1 MGNLDG
7 LANLLWAG
15 NLGGDLFGD
24 ILANF
29 LGDLGTNRP
38 LGPAIFFFRKTRMA
52 FINHNGFAF
61 VDDLGFNF
69 VFHDSDFG
77 TFLFGDCGTFL
88 FGPGF
93 GDIPEACFAHC
104 FAFRH
109 NLEIWDHFGD
119 ILTNIL
125 TLFLGHHD
133 WNLTGFGE
141 ADFLTFLLVPKRYK
155 IKVIK
160 GQFNRVVPIS
170 LDFYSGA
177 IIEGI

>member
-7 LANLLWAG
+7 PANLLWAG

-38 LGPAIFFFRKTRMA
+38 LGPTIFFFRKTRMA

-61 VDDLGFNF
+61 VYNLGFNL
-69 VFHDSDFG
+69 VFHDS
-77 TFLFGDCGTFL
+77 
-88 FGPGF
+88 
-93 GDIPEACFAHC
+93 
-104 FAFRH
+104 
-109 NLEIWDHFGD
+109 DHFGD

-125 TLFLGHHD
+125 TLFLRHHD
-133 WNLTGFGE
+133 RNLTGFGDT
-141 ADFLTFLLVPKRYK
+141 DFLTFLLVPKRYK

-160 GQFNRVVPIS
+160 GQFNRVVSIIV
-170 LDFYSGA
+170 DFCSEA
-177 IIEGI
+177 IF

>member
-7 LANLLWAG
+7 PANLLWAG

-38 LGPAIFFFRKTRMA
+38 LGPAIFFFRKARMA

-61 VDDLGFNF
+61 VDNLGFNL

-77 TFLFGDCGTFL
+77 TFLFGDGGTLF

-93 GDIPEACFAHC
+93 GDISEACFAHC

-125 TLFLGHHD
+125 TLFLRHHD
-133 WNLTGFGE
+133 RNLTGFGDT
-141 ADFLTFLLVPKRYK
+141 DFLTFLLVPKRYN
-155 IKVIK
+155 IKVRK
-160 GQFNRVVPIS
+160 
-170 LDFYSGA
+170 
-177 IIEGI
+177 

>member
-1 MGNLDG
+1 M
-7 LANLLWAG
+7 
-15 NLGGDLFGD
+15 FGD

-38 LGPAIFFFRKTRMA
+38 LGPAIFFFRKARMA

-61 VDDLGFNF
+61 VDNLGFNL

-77 TFLFGDCGTFL
+77 TFLFGDSGTFL

-93 GDIPEACFAHC
+93 GDIPGALLALR

-109 NLEIWDHFGD
+109 NLDIRDHFGD

-125 TLFLGHHD
+125 TFFFGHHD
-133 WNLTGFGE
+133 RNLTGFGD
-141 ADFLTFLLVPKRYK
+141 ANLLTFWLIPKRYK
-155 IKVIK
+155 IIVRKKNNSI
-160 GQFNRVVPIS
+160 R
-170 LDFYSGA
+170 
-177 IIEGI
+177 